1 LRAVKPCGKITATGM
16 KKKNIK
22 KKPTKKK
29 TGGIEYMIS
38 PIEKKEKERQN
49 NNFAANKEF
58 EDNSPY

>member
-1 LRAVKPCGKITATGM
+1 
-16 KKKNIK
+16 
-22 KKPTKKK
+22 
-29 TGGIEYMIS
+29 MIS